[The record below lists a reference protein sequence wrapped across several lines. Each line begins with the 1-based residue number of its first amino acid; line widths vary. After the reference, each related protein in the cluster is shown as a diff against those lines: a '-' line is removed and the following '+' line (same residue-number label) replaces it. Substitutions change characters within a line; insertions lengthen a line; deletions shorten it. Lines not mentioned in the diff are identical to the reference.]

1 MRQTTKFYAV
11 LLCAALGFSTSIQS
25 CKDYDDDIDSL
36 NERID
41 AVNKSLEDLKKDFG
55 ALAYV
60 KDVKWDE
67 STRTLTITPVT
78 GNPVT
83 YTIAD
88 ANTQDGNTKYTL
100 ASNQEGNKITITLK
114 GDDNSEQKVEFELP
128 SAETIT
134 KDDIT
139 LDDNGYICVKDQP
152 TNVKMPQDFDFTKME
167 VENREGVLYLKYDN
181 QEIKLLTINEFDPTA
196 LTFVS
201 ENGKIVVKYLGTPT
215 GQTIE
220 LPAATAI
227 IEKEDGSGFIVKVGD
242 KQVDIVNLNI
252 LKAEL
257 KSLVFIPEVYYQ
269 GIEAMYANTFYY
281 TPLTLKAVDANSV
294 DGDKD
299 APVEGK
305 EEFSVTPTLKAQYHL
320 NPSNAKVSKENLS
333 FIFGNKPYTKA
344 GEMEVK
350 ILKAETADGI
360 LTVYAGLANGTI
372 KDITKDEEVSTL
384 ALQAITATGEKDTTI
399 ISDYAAI
406 KALAAKGFALSVP
419 GDPDMI
425 YDVHHYTTAAEALAT
440 DARYYPLVWNDEDGI
455 DVAELVQ
462 THAGINTT
470 IYFHQILDVNASTD
484 EIKAYGF
491 KYNYELVGYLAGDN
505 KTSQSAHAAMKGSI
519 LRAQTTENGSQQGF
533 GAEQNR
539 STIGRMPLVRV
550 SLIDTASNN
559 VAAVAYL
566 KFKITEEEEVAPVD
580 EVLHVANFT
589 FDKDYTVGCTPD
601 YYNFPLDWVKVEE
614 GIYTALNMSKKE
626 FEGEFKLE
634 FYADPNLE
642 QFTNTTINA
651 QKVTKRVGIASRKQD
666 NIGDETTDVLAWQ
679 VSQAEAY
686 NIFSAGATKATIIVR
701 FVRENANNTK
711 HYVYVTLNWQPAKLN
726 VEPAGTILDD
736 ANTKFTS
743 AWFAEDK
750 GTPGFD
756 EVHFNVE
763 VPKEGATC
771 KFEKNILDVF
781 VGQKVLI
788 SQVNETTYP
797 SFKANNLVKEF
808 VFVTPDE
815 TVVSGSDNKN
825 YKLSVS
831 TDGLTLSATL
841 LDQNGNETTTK
852 AAVAVLSTTENA
864 DAANNFVTYQ
874 NNEIAKAVLN
884 HAGHLALGKN
894 ETLTAKVQVNVVNGC
909 DQKLDVT
916 NNTFD
921 VKFLRPI
928 SIEATNGSLKDAE
941 DDGSK
946 LALNKAM
953 QFVDW
958 RGFEFVPDNM
968 NYFEYYGVTAI
979 AINVNDIMLDGK
991 KLKDKYPAAEV
1002 EYKDVTTDKI
1012 KTGDF
1017 GTIIWHNNGSSLS
1030 ADITIEVPVEVT
1042 YKWGTFKF
1050 DVPVVVKKTIGQ

>member
-67 STRTLTITPVT
+67 STRTLTITPAT

-100 ASNQEGNKITITLK
+100 ASSKNGNKITITLK

-134 KDDIT
+134 KNDIT
-139 LDDNGYICVKDQP
+139 LDNNGFICVKNEP
-152 TNVKMPQDFDFTKME
+152 TSVQLPQGFDFNKMT
-167 VENREGVLYLKYDN
+167 VETTEGVLYLKYGD
-181 QEIKLLTINEFDPTA
+181 QKIKLLTINEFDPNA

-227 IEKEDGSGFIVKVGD
+227 IEKEDGSGFIIKVGD

-257 KSLVFIPEVYYQ
+257 KSLVFIPEIYYQ
-269 GIEAMYANTFYY
+269 GIEAMYAKTFYY
-281 TPLTLKAVDANSV
+281 NPLTLKAVNANSV

-350 ILKAETADGI
+350 ILNAENADGI

-399 ISDYAAI
+399 TSDYAAI
-406 KALAAKGFALSVP
+406 KAIALRNFVLAEP
-419 GDPDMI
+419 TDPELIEDK
-425 YDVHHYTTAAEALAT
+425 HHYTTAAEALAP
-440 DARYYPLVWNDEDGI
+440 DAHFYPLVWNDEDGI
-455 DVAELVQ
+455 DVAELIQ
-462 THAGINTT
+462 THIGDESILRQHRA
-470 IYFHQILDVNASTD
+470 LDVNASTD
-484 EIKAYGF
+484 EMKAYGF
-491 KYNYELVGYLAGDN
+491 KYNYELVGYCVGNN
-505 KTSQSAHAAMKGSI
+505 KTPQSAHAAMKGSI
-519 LRAQTTENGSQQGF
+519 LRAQTTLNGKQQDF
-533 GAEQNR
+533 GAAQNR
-539 STIGRMPLVRV
+539 STLDRMPLVRV

-566 KFKITEEEEVAPVD
+566 KFKITDEEEVAPVD
-580 EVLHVANFT
+580 KVLHVANFI
-589 FDKDYTVGCTPD
+589 FNEDYTVGCTPTS
-601 YYNFPLDWVKVEE
+601 YNFPLDWVKVEE
-614 GIYTALNMSKKE
+614 DIYTKLNMSKEE

-634 FYADPNLE
+634 FYSNPNLE

-666 NIGDETTDVLAWQ
+666 IAGGEMTDVLAWQ

-686 NIFSAGATKATIIVR
+686 NIFSAGATEATIIVR
-701 FVRENANNTK
+701 FVRNNDNNTK
-711 HYVYVTLNWQPAKLN
+711 HYVYVTLTWKPAILN
-726 VEPAGTILDD
+726 VEPTGSILDD
-736 ANTKFTS
+736 ENTK
-743 AWFAEDK
+743 APALWFAEDA
-750 GTPGFD
+750 GTHGFD
-756 EVHFNVE
+756 EVHFYVE
-763 VPKEGATC
+763 TPKEGATC
-771 KFEKNILDVF
+771 KYEKDILEAF
-781 VGQKVLI
+781 KGKVLI
-788 SQVNETTYP
+788 SNVNETTYP
-797 SFKANNLVKEF
+797 SFKADNLVKEF

-815 TVVSGSDNKN
+815 TVVSGSDGNR

-831 TDGLTLSATL
+831 TDGLTLNATL
-841 LDQNGNETTTK
+841 LDQDGNETTTK
-852 AAVAVLSTTENA
+852 AAVAILSTTA
-864 DAANNFVTYQ
+864 DADANNNFVTYQ
-874 NNEIAKAVLN
+874 DNEIAKAVLN
-884 HAGHLALGKN
+884 YAGHLELGKN

-921 VKFLRPI
+921 MKFLRPI
-928 SIEATNGSLKDAE
+928 SIEVTNGSVKDGEDNGSELALKDAM
-941 DDGSK
+941 K
-946 LALNKAM
+946 
-953 QFVDW
+953 FVDW
-958 RGFEFVPDNM
+958 RDIKFVPDHM
-968 NYFEYYGVTAI
+968 AYFEYYGVETI
-979 AINVNDIMLDGK
+979 AINVDDIMVADK
-991 KLKDKYPAAEV
+991 KLKDEYPGAKVKYTP
-1002 EYKDVTTDKI
+1002 TTPEEIEK
-1012 KTGDF
+1012 GDF
-1017 GTIIWHNNGSSLS
+1017 GTFIWYGAGPAMSK
-1030 ADITIEVPVEVT
+1030 DITITLPVEVT
-1042 YKWGTFKF
+1042 YKWGTFKVN
-1050 DVPVVVKKTIGQ
+1050 VPVVVKKTIGQ